1 MYTVRRALAASIFSP
16 SEAAINDDFS
26 EIVSMNK
33 PEVKLQGDGGRF
45 EGTTWQ
51 DLLDVE
57 QVDVPD
63 YLRIK
68 SNPYLGD
75 EDLPVD
81 RYISQSFFNLEKD
94 KMWPKVWQ
102 MVCREEEIP
111 EPGDHY
117 VYKIIDK
124 NVLVTRTPS
133 GAIQGYINACL
144 HRGRCLRD
152 ESGSV
157 SEFRCPFHGAT
168 WDLNGDFVGIPNDW
182 DFKHLEGRDMSLPQ
196 VKVDTWGGFIFINF
210 DHDCKPL
217 AEYMEVMPEHFE
229 RYPLEKYWK
238 GLHIQRKIKCN
249 WKVGA
254 EAFMESWHTLETHK
268 QILTFTGDAN
278 SQYDTFGDNISRS
291 VTPMGVASP
300 HLGVVPEESVIRD
313 ILLMSGRMALD
324 SDEGLEIPT
333 DITAREYVAKLNREI
348 FQEAS
353 GDDLSDATM
362 AELQDA
368 ILYGL
373 FPNFQV
379 WVGYSGNI
387 VYRFLPDG
395 NNPDSCIFDV
405 MVLLRYPDGTERP
418 EPAECVVIPEDQ
430 PFASVPELGA
440 LGPVFDQDDAN
451 LPAVQAGMKAKQGG
465 TVVLASY
472 QESRIRHLHM
482 TIDKYINS

>member
-1 MYTVRRALAASIFSP
+1 
-16 SEAAINDDFS
+16 
-26 EIVSMNK
+26 MNK
-33 PEVKLQGDGGRF
+33 PEGKLQGDGGRF
-45 EGTTWQ
+45 VGTNFQ
-51 DLLDVE
+51 DLLDLE

-75 EDLPVD
+75 DDLPVD
-81 RYISQSFFNLEKD
+81 RYISQEFANLERD

-111 EPGDHY
+111 EAGDHY
-117 VYKIIDK
+117 VYNIIDK
-124 NVLVTRTPS
+124 SVLVTRTNS
-133 GAIQGYINACL
+133 GKLKAFINACL

-168 WDLNGDFVGIPNDW
+168 WNLEGDFQGIPNQW
-182 DFKHLEGRDMSLPQ
+182 DFEHWKDRDMRLPQ
-196 VKVDTWGGFIFINF
+196 IKVDTWGGFVFVNF
-210 DHDCKPL
+210 DENCKPL
-217 AEYMEVMPEHFE
+217 NEYMEVMPEHFD

-278 SQYDTFGDNISRS
+278 SQYDTFGDHISRS

-300 HLGVVPEESVIRD
+300 HLETVPEEQVIRD

-324 SDEGLEIPT
+324 SDEGLDIPK
-333 DITAREYVAKLNREI
+333 DITAREYVAELNRGL
-348 FQEAS
+348 FQDAS

-368 ILYGL
+368 ILYSL

-379 WVGYSGNI
+379 WVGFNGNI

-405 MVLLRYPDGTERP
+405 MILLRYPEGTERP
-418 EPAECVVIPEDQ
+418 EPAACVVIPEDE
-430 PFASVPELGA
+430 PFASIPELGA
-440 LGPVFDQDDAN
+440 LGGVFDQDDAN
-451 LPAVQAGMKAKQGG
+451 LPAVQQGMKTKAGG
-465 TVVLASY
+465 TVSLASY
-472 QESRIRHLHM
+472 QESRIRHMHIA
-482 TIDKYINS
+482 IDKYINS